1 MGYETF
7 IGKRYLF
14 SPRQDRSISVI
25 TWISIGGVALGVIAL
40 IVSTSVMNGFRTNL
54 QNAVTGS
61 LPHITIFAWNDG
73 MKDYSSLKERLEA
86 NPKVE
91 GVAPYI
97 YKQVM
102 LTGKKQPKG
111 ALLRGIDPEQE
122 PGVTN
127 ISSFLREEVYGI
139 TTPTEKNQAL
149 ISTKLLKRLIHREA
163 REKEIKDGII
173 LGAKLARHL
182 EASIGDSVK
191 LVSSEQ
197 RMTPIGDIPRIKKLE
212 VIGVF
217 ESGIS
222 GYDEVLAF
230 IDYRL
235 LQKIYRMNENITG
248 LGVRISNPENAPE
261 IAHELAEFSDEYVV
275 GNWADENKSIFQVMK
290 LEKIG
295 LFLILTLIIVVAA
308 FNIVSSLIMLVL
320 EKSREI
326 AILKALGANDS
337 GIRKIFFFQGLVIG
351 SLGTI
356 GGVLLGLAIC
366 WVLMNFEII
375 DIPPGVY
382 PGGNRIPVLI
392 DWFDVA
398 LTTLASF
405 VICLLVTLYPSTKA
419 SRLNPV
425 DPLRY
430 E

>member
-1 MGYETF
+1 MRYETF

-25 TWISIGGVALGVIAL
+25 TWISIGGVALGVVAL

-54 QNAVTGS
+54 RNAVTGS
-61 LPHITIFAWNDG
+61 LPHITIFAWDDAMVN
-73 MKDYSSLKERLEA
+73 YSGLQKRLDAHPEV
-86 NPKVE
+86 N

-97 YKQVM
+97 FKQAL
-102 LTGKKQPKG
+102 LTGRIKPKG
-111 ALLRGIDPEQE
+111 ALLRGIDPQQE
-122 PGVTN
+122 ANVTR
-127 ISSFLREEVYGI
+127 IASYLRDEVYGF
-139 TTPTEKNQAL
+139 TPSPKDQEL
-149 ISTKLLKRLIHREA
+149 ISTRLLERLSHPEARKKRL
-163 REKEIKDGII
+163 KDGII
-173 LGAKLARHL
+173 LGAKLARQL
-182 EASIGDSVK
+182 EAEVGGSVK

-197 RMTPIGDIPRIKKLE
+197 RLTPIGDVPRIKKLE
-212 VIGVF
+212 VIGIF

-235 LQKIYRMNENITG
+235 LQKIYRMQNKITG
-248 LGVRISNPENAPE
+248 LGVRIGDPENAPD
-261 IAHELAEFSDEYVV
+261 IADELAGLSEDYIV

-290 LEKIG
+290 IEKIG
-295 LFLILTLIIVVAA
+295 LFLILSLIIVVAA
-308 FNIVSSLIMLVL
+308 FNIISSLIMLVL

-326 AILKALGANDS
+326 AILKALGAKDS
-337 GIRKIFFFQGLVIG
+337 GIRRIFFFQGLVIG

-356 GGVLLGLAIC
+356 GGVLVGLAIC
-366 WVLMNFEII
+366 WILMSFDII

-398 LTTLASF
+398 LATVASF
-405 VICLLVTLYPSTKA
+405 TICILVTLYPASKA

>member
-1 MGYETF
+1 MRYETF

-25 TWISIGGVALGVIAL
+25 TWISIGGVALGVVAL

-54 QNAVTGS
+54 RNAVTGS
-61 LPHITIFAWNDG
+61 LPHITIFAWDDAMVN
-73 MKDYSSLKERLEA
+73 YSGLQKRLDAHPEV
-86 NPKVE
+86 N

-97 YKQVM
+97 FKQAL
-102 LTGKKQPKG
+102 LTGRIKPKG
-111 ALLRGIDPEQE
+111 ALLRGIDPQQE
-122 PGVTN
+122 ANVTR
-127 ISSFLREEVYGI
+127 IASYLRDEVYGF
-139 TTPTEKNQAL
+139 TPSPKDQEL
-149 ISTKLLKRLIHREA
+149 ISTRLLERLSHPEARKKRL
-163 REKEIKDGII
+163 KDGII
-173 LGAKLARHL
+173 LGAKLARQL
-182 EASIGDSVK
+182 EAEVGGSVK

-197 RMTPIGDIPRIKKLE
+197 RLTPIGDVPRIKKLE
-212 VIGVF
+212 VIGIF

-235 LQKIYRMNENITG
+235 LQKIYRMQNKITG
-248 LGVRISNPENAPE
+248 LGVRISDPENAPD
-261 IAHELAEFSDEYVV
+261 IADELADLSEDYIV

-290 LEKIG
+290 IEKIG
-295 LFLILTLIIVVAA
+295 LFLILSLIIVVAA
-308 FNIVSSLIMLVL
+308 FNIISSLIMLVL

-326 AILKALGANDS
+326 AILKALGAKDS
-337 GIRKIFFFQGLVIG
+337 AIRRIFFFQGLVIG
-351 SLGTI
+351 SLGTL
-356 GGVLLGLAIC
+356 GGVLVGLAIC
-366 WVLMNFEII
+366 WILMSFDII

-392 DWFDVA
+392 DWFDVVLA
-398 LTTLASF
+398 TVASF
-405 VICLLVTLYPSTKA
+405 TICILVTLYPASKA

>member
-1 MGYETF
+1 
-7 IGKRYLF
+7 
-14 SPRQDRSISVI
+14 I
-25 TWISIGGVALGVIAL
+25 TWISIGGVALGVVAL

-54 QNAVTGS
+54 QDAVTGS
-61 LPHITIFAWNDG
+61 LPHITVFAWDDAMQN
-73 MKDYSSLKERLEA
+73 YSGLQKRLTEH
-86 NPKVE
+86 PEVE

-97 YKQVM
+97 FKQAL
-102 LTGKKQPKG
+102 LTGRKQPKG
-111 ALLRGIDPEQE
+111 ALLRGIDPQQE
-122 PGVTN
+122 TEVTK
-127 ISSFLREEVYGI
+127 ISSFLRDEVYGFA
-139 TTPTEKNQAL
+139 PSPEKQAL
-149 ISTKLLKRLIHREA
+149 ISARLLKRLSHPEA
-163 REKEIKDGII
+163 RSKRLKDGII
-173 LGAKLARHL
+173 LGAKLARQL
-182 EASIGDSVK
+182 EANVGDSVK

-197 RMTPIGDIPRIKKLE
+197 RMTPIGDVPRIKKLE
-212 VIGVF
+212 VIGIF

-235 LQKIYRMNENITG
+235 LQKIYRMGNHITG
-248 LGVRISNPENAPE
+248 LGVSISDPENAPE
-261 IAHELAEFSDEYVV
+261 ISLELAELSEDYIV

-295 LFLILTLIIVVAA
+295 LFLILSLIIVVAA
-308 FNIVSSLIMLVL
+308 FNIISSLIMLVL

-326 AILKALGANDS
+326 AILKALGAKDS

-356 GGVLLGLAIC
+356 GGVLVGLAIC
-366 WVLMNFEII
+366 WALMTFEII
-375 DIPPGVY
+375 DIPAGVY

-392 DWFDVA
+392 DWLDVA
-398 LTTLASF
+398 LATVASF
-405 VICLLVTLYPSTKA
+405 TICILVTLYPATKA

>member
-1 MGYETF
+1 MG
-7 IGKRYLF
+7 
-14 SPRQDRSISVI
+14 V
-25 TWISIGGVALGVIAL
+25 VAL

-54 QNAVTGS
+54 QDAVTGS
-61 LPHITIFAWNDG
+61 LPHITVFAWDDAMQN
-73 MKDYSSLKERLEA
+73 YSGLQKRLTEH
-86 NPKVE
+86 PEVE

-97 YKQVM
+97 FKQAL
-102 LTGKKQPKG
+102 LTGRKQPKG
-111 ALLRGIDPEQE
+111 ALLRGIDPQQE
-122 PGVTN
+122 TEVTK
-127 ISSFLREEVYGI
+127 ISSFLRDEVYGF
-139 TTPTEKNQAL
+139 TPSPEKQAL
-149 ISTKLLKRLIHREA
+149 ISARLLKRLSHPEA
-163 REKEIKDGII
+163 RSKRLKDGII
-173 LGAKLARHL
+173 LGAKLARQL
-182 EASIGDSVK
+182 EANVGDSVK

-197 RMTPIGDIPRIKKLE
+197 RMTPIGDVPRIKKLE
-212 VIGVF
+212 VIGIF

-235 LQKIYRMNENITG
+235 LQKIYRMGNHITG
-248 LGVRISNPENAPE
+248 LGVSISDPENAPE
-261 IAHELAEFSDEYVV
+261 ISLELAELSEDYII

-295 LFLILTLIIVVAA
+295 LFLILSLIIVVAA
-308 FNIVSSLIMLVL
+308 FNIISSLIMLVL

-326 AILKALGANDS
+326 AILKALGAKDS

-356 GGVLLGLAIC
+356 GGVLVGLAIC
-366 WVLMNFEII
+366 WALMTFEII
-375 DIPPGVY
+375 DIPAGVY

-392 DWFDVA
+392 DWLDVA
-398 LTTLASF
+398 LATVASF
-405 VICLLVTLYPSTKA
+405 TICILVTLYPATKA

>member
-1 MGYETF
+1 MRYETF

-25 TWISIGGVALGVIAL
+25 TWISIGGVALGVVAL

-54 QNAVTGS
+54 RNAVTGS
-61 LPHITIFAWNDG
+61 LPHVTVFAWDDEMDN
-73 MKDYSSLKERLEA
+73 YSGLQKRLTEHPEV
-86 NPKVE
+86 N

-97 YKQVM
+97 FKQAL
-102 LTGKKQPKG
+102 LTGRKKPKG
-111 ALLRGIDPEQE
+111 ALLRGIDPKQE
-122 PGVTN
+122 ANVTR
-127 ISSFLREEVYGI
+127 IASYLRDEVYGL
-139 TTPTEKNQAL
+139 TRSLEKQKQ
-149 ISTKLLKRLIHREA
+149 ISARLLQRLSHTEA
-163 REKEIKDGII
+163 RTNGLKDGII
-173 LGAKLARHL
+173 LGAKLARQL
-182 EASIGDSVK
+182 EANVGDSVK

-197 RMTPIGDIPRIKKLE
+197 RLTPMGDVPRIKKLE
-212 VIGVF
+212 VIGIF

-235 LQKIYRMNENITG
+235 LQKIYRMQNKITG
-248 LGVRISNPENAPE
+248 LGVRISDPENAPD
-261 IAHELAEFSDEYVV
+261 IADKLAGLSEDYIV

-290 LEKIG
+290 IEKIG
-295 LFLILTLIIVVAA
+295 LFLILSLIIVVAA
-308 FNIVSSLIMLVL
+308 FNIISSLIMLVL

-326 AILKALGANDS
+326 AILKALGAKDS

-356 GGVLLGLAIC
+356 GGVFVGLAIC
-366 WVLMNFEII
+366 WILMSFDII

-398 LTTLASF
+398 LATVASF
-405 VICLLVTLYPSTKA
+405 TICILVTLYPASKA
-419 SRLNPV
+419 ARLNPV

>member
-1 MGYETF
+1 MRYETF

-25 TWISIGGVALGVIAL
+25 TWISIGGVALGVVAL

-54 QNAVTGS
+54 RNAVTGS
-61 LPHITIFAWNDG
+61 LPHITIFAWDDAMVN
-73 MKDYSSLKERLEA
+73 YSGLQKRLDAHPEV
-86 NPKVE
+86 N

-97 YKQVM
+97 FKQAL
-102 LTGKKQPKG
+102 LTGRIKPKG
-111 ALLRGIDPEQE
+111 ALLRGIDPQQE
-122 PGVTN
+122 ANVTR
-127 ISSFLREEVYGI
+127 IASYLRDEVYGF
-139 TTPTEKNQAL
+139 TPSPKDQEL
-149 ISTKLLKRLIHREA
+149 ISTRLLERLSHPEARKKRL
-163 REKEIKDGII
+163 KDGII
-173 LGAKLARHL
+173 LGAKLARQL
-182 EASIGDSVK
+182 EAEVGGSVK

-197 RMTPIGDIPRIKKLE
+197 RLTPIGDVPRIKKLE
-212 VIGVF
+212 VIGIF

-235 LQKIYRMNENITG
+235 LQKIYRMQNKITG
-248 LGVRISNPENAPE
+248 LGVRIGDPENAPD
-261 IAHELAEFSDEYVV
+261 IADELADLSEDYIV

-290 LEKIG
+290 IEKIG
-295 LFLILTLIIVVAA
+295 LFLILSLIIVVAA
-308 FNIVSSLIMLVL
+308 FNIISSLIMLVL

-326 AILKALGANDS
+326 AILKALGAKDS
-337 GIRKIFFFQGLVIG
+337 AIRRIFFFQGLVIG

-356 GGVLLGLAIC
+356 GGVLVGLAIC
-366 WVLMNFEII
+366 WILMSFDII

-398 LTTLASF
+398 LATVASF
-405 VICLLVTLYPSTKA
+405 TICILVTLYPASKA

>member
-1 MGYETF
+1 MRYETF

-25 TWISIGGVALGVIAL
+25 TWISIGGVALGVVAL

-54 QNAVTGS
+54 RNAVTGS
-61 LPHITIFAWNDG
+61 LPHVTIFAWDDAMRN
-73 MKDYSSLKERLEA
+73 YSELQKRLMHH
-86 NPKVE
+86 PDVKS
-91 GVAPYI
+91 VAPYI
-97 YKQVM
+97 FKQAL
-102 LTGKKQPKG
+102 LTGRKKPKG
-111 ALLRGIDPEQE
+111 ALLRGIDPQKEKD
-122 PGVTN
+122 VTR
-127 ISSFLREEVYGI
+127 IASYLREEVYGF
-139 TTPTEKNQAL
+139 TPSPEKQKK
-149 ISTKLLKRLIHREA
+149 ISARLLQRLSYPEA
-163 REKEIKDGII
+163 RTNRIKDGII
-173 LGAKLARHL
+173 LGAKLARQL
-182 EASIGDSVK
+182 EVNLGDSVK
-191 LVSSEQ
+191 LVSSEH
-197 RMTPIGDIPRIKKLE
+197 RLTPIGDVPRIKKLE
-212 VIGVF
+212 VIGIF

-235 LQKIYRMNENITG
+235 LQKIYRMQNNITG
-248 LGVRISNPENAPE
+248 LGVRIGDPENAPDVADKLNE
-261 IAHELAEFSDEYVV
+261 ISEGYIV
-275 GNWADENKSIFQVMK
+275 GNWADENKSIFHVMK

-295 LFLILTLIIVVAA
+295 LFLILSSIIVVAA
-308 FNIVSSLIMLVL
+308 FNIISSLIMLVL

-326 AILKALGANDS
+326 AILKAIGAKDS
-337 GIRKIFFFQGLVIG
+337 GIRRIFFFQGLVIG

-356 GGVLLGLAIC
+356 GGVLVGLSIC
-366 WVLMNFEII
+366 WALMTFDII

-398 LTTLASF
+398 LATAASF
-405 VICLLVTLYPSTKA
+405 TICILVTLYPSYKA

>member
-1 MGYETF
+1 MSYETF

-25 TWISIGGVALGVIAL
+25 TWISICGVALGVVAL

-54 QNAVTGS
+54 RDAVTGS
-61 LPHITIFAWNDG
+61 LPHVTIFAWDDAMEN
-73 MKDYSSLKERLEA
+73 YSGLQARLAEH
-86 NPKVE
+86 PEVK
-91 GVAPYI
+91 GVSPYI
-97 YKQVM
+97 FKQAL
-102 LTGKKQPKG
+102 LTGRKQPKG
-111 ALLRGIDPEQE
+111 ALLRGIDPQKE
-122 PGVTN
+122 GDVTN
-127 ISSFLREEVYGI
+127 INSFLREEVYGF
-139 TTPTEKNQAL
+139 TPSPEKQKQ
-149 ISTKLLKRLIHREA
+149 ISARLLARLSHPDA
-163 REKEIKDGII
+163 RRNHLKDGII
-173 LGAKLARHL
+173 LGAKLARQL
-182 EASIGDSVK
+182 EAEVGDSVK

-197 RMTPIGDIPRIKKLE
+197 RMTPIGDVPRIKKLE
-212 VIGVF
+212 VIGIF

-235 LQKIYRMNENITG
+235 LQKIYRMQNRITG
-248 LGVRISNPENAPE
+248 LGMRISDPENAPD
-261 IAHELAEFSDEYVV
+261 IADELAELSDEYIV

-295 LFLILTLIIVVAA
+295 LFLILSLIIVVAA
-308 FNIVSSLIMLVL
+308 FNIISSLIMLVL

-326 AILKALGANDS
+326 AILKALGAKDA

-351 SLGTI
+351 SFGTI
-356 GGVLLGLAIC
+356 GGVLVGLAIC
-366 WVLMNFEII
+366 WALMTFEII

-398 LTTLASF
+398 LATVASF
-405 VICLLVTLYPSTKA
+405 TICILVTLYPATKA
-419 SRLNPV
+419 ARLNPV

>member
-1 MGYETF
+1 MRYETF

-25 TWISIGGVALGVIAL
+25 TWISIGGVALGVVAL

-54 QNAVTGS
+54 RNAVTGS
-61 LPHITIFAWNDG
+61 LPHITIFAWDDAMVN
-73 MKDYSSLKERLEA
+73 YSGLQKRLDAHPEV
-86 NPKVE
+86 N

-97 YKQVM
+97 FKQAL
-102 LTGKKQPKG
+102 LTGRIKPKG
-111 ALLRGIDPEQE
+111 ALLRGIDPQQE
-122 PGVTN
+122 ANVTR
-127 ISSFLREEVYGI
+127 IASYLRDEVYGF
-139 TTPTEKNQAL
+139 TPSPKDQEL
-149 ISTKLLKRLIHREA
+149 ISTRLLERLSHPEARKKRL
-163 REKEIKDGII
+163 KDGII
-173 LGAKLARHL
+173 LGAKLARQL
-182 EASIGDSVK
+182 EAEVGGSVK

-197 RMTPIGDIPRIKKLE
+197 RLTPIGDVPRIKKLE
-212 VIGVF
+212 VIGIF

-235 LQKIYRMNENITG
+235 LQKIYRMQNKITG
-248 LGVRISNPENAPE
+248 LGVRIGDPENAPD
-261 IAHELAEFSDEYVV
+261 IADELADLSEDYIV

-290 LEKIG
+290 IEKIG
-295 LFLILTLIIVVAA
+295 LFLILSLIIVVAA
-308 FNIVSSLIMLVL
+308 FNIISSLIMLVL

-326 AILKALGANDS
+326 AILKALGAKDS
-337 GIRKIFFFQGLVIG
+337 AIRRIFFFQGLVIG
-351 SLGTI
+351 SLGTL
-356 GGVLLGLAIC
+356 GGVLVGLAIC
-366 WVLMNFEII
+366 WILMSFDII

-398 LTTLASF
+398 LATVASF
-405 VICLLVTLYPSTKA
+405 TICILVTLYPASKA

>member
-1 MGYETF
+1 MG
-7 IGKRYLF
+7 
-14 SPRQDRSISVI
+14 V
-25 TWISIGGVALGVIAL
+25 VAL

-54 QNAVTGS
+54 RDAVTGS
-61 LPHITIFAWNDG
+61 LPHITVFAWDDAMQN
-73 MKDYSSLKERLEA
+73 YSGLQKRLTEH
-86 NPKVE
+86 PEVE

-97 YKQVM
+97 FKQAL
-102 LTGKKQPKG
+102 LTGRKQPKG
-111 ALLRGIDPEQE
+111 ALLRGIDPQQE
-122 PGVTN
+122 TEVTK
-127 ISSFLREEVYGI
+127 ISSFLRDEVYGFA
-139 TTPTEKNQAL
+139 PSPEKQAL
-149 ISTKLLKRLIHREA
+149 ISARLLKRLSHPEA
-163 REKEIKDGII
+163 RSKRLKDGII
-173 LGAKLARHL
+173 LGAKLARQL
-182 EASIGDSVK
+182 EANVGDSVK

-197 RMTPIGDIPRIKKLE
+197 RMTPIGDVPRIKKLE
-212 VIGVF
+212 VIGIF

-235 LQKIYRMNENITG
+235 LQKIYRMGNHITG
-248 LGVRISNPENAPE
+248 LGVSISDPENAPE
-261 IAHELAEFSDEYVV
+261 ISLELAELSEDYIV

-295 LFLILTLIIVVAA
+295 LFLILSLIIVVAA
-308 FNIVSSLIMLVL
+308 FNIISSLIMLVL

-326 AILKALGANDS
+326 AILKALGAKDS

-356 GGVLLGLAIC
+356 GGVLVGLAIC
-366 WVLMNFEII
+366 WALMTFEII
-375 DIPPGVY
+375 DIPAGVY

-392 DWFDVA
+392 DWLDVA
-398 LTTLASF
+398 LATVASF
-405 VICLLVTLYPSTKA
+405 TICILVTLYPATKA

>member
-1 MGYETF
+1 MRYETF

-25 TWISIGGVALGVIAL
+25 TWISIGGVALGVVAL

-54 QNAVTGS
+54 RNAVTGS
-61 LPHITIFAWNDG
+61 LPHITIFAWDDAMVN
-73 MKDYSSLKERLEA
+73 YSGLQKRLDAQPEV
-86 NPKVE
+86 N

-97 YKQVM
+97 FKQAL
-102 LTGKKQPKG
+102 LTGRKKPKG
-111 ALLRGIDPEQE
+111 ALLRGIDPQQE
-122 PGVTN
+122 ANVTR
-127 ISSFLREEVYGI
+127 IASYLRDEVYGF
-139 TTPTEKNQAL
+139 TPSPKDQEL
-149 ISTKLLKRLIHREA
+149 ISTRLLERLSHPEARKKRL
-163 REKEIKDGII
+163 KDGII
-173 LGAKLARHL
+173 LGAKLARQL
-182 EASIGDSVK
+182 EAEVGGSVK

-197 RMTPIGDIPRIKKLE
+197 RLTPIGDVPRIKKLE
-212 VIGVF
+212 VIGIF

-235 LQKIYRMNENITG
+235 LQKIYRMQNKITG
-248 LGVRISNPENAPE
+248 LGVRISDPENAPD
-261 IAHELAEFSDEYVV
+261 IADELADLSEDYIV

-290 LEKIG
+290 IEKIG
-295 LFLILTLIIVVAA
+295 LFLILSLIIVVAA
-308 FNIVSSLIMLVL
+308 FNIISSLIMLVL

-326 AILKALGANDS
+326 AILKALGAKDS
-337 GIRKIFFFQGLVIG
+337 GIRRIFFFQGLVIG

-356 GGVLLGLAIC
+356 GGVLVGLAIC
-366 WVLMNFEII
+366 WILMSFDII

-398 LTTLASF
+398 LATVASF
-405 VICLLVTLYPSTKA
+405 TICILVTLYPASKA

>member
-1 MGYETF
+1 MRYETF

-25 TWISIGGVALGVIAL
+25 TWISIGGVALGVVAL

-54 QNAVTGS
+54 RNAVTGS
-61 LPHITIFAWNDG
+61 LPHITIFAWDDAMVN
-73 MKDYSSLKERLEA
+73 YSGLQKRLDAQPEV
-86 NPKVE
+86 N

-97 YKQVM
+97 FKQAL
-102 LTGKKQPKG
+102 LTGRKKPKG
-111 ALLRGIDPEQE
+111 ALLRGIDPQQE
-122 PGVTN
+122 ANVTR
-127 ISSFLREEVYGI
+127 IASYLRDEVYGF
-139 TTPTEKNQAL
+139 TPSPKDQEL
-149 ISTKLLKRLIHREA
+149 ISTRLLERLSHPEARKKRL
-163 REKEIKDGII
+163 KDGII
-173 LGAKLARHL
+173 LGAKLARQL
-182 EASIGDSVK
+182 EAEVGGSVK

-197 RMTPIGDIPRIKKLE
+197 RLTPIGDVPRIKKLE
-212 VIGVF
+212 VIGIF

-235 LQKIYRMNENITG
+235 LQKIYRMQNKITG
-248 LGVRISNPENAPE
+248 LGVRISDPENAPD
-261 IAHELAEFSDEYVV
+261 IADELADLSEDYIV

-290 LEKIG
+290 IEKIG
-295 LFLILTLIIVVAA
+295 LFLILSLIIVVAA
-308 FNIVSSLIMLVL
+308 FNIISSLIMLVL

-326 AILKALGANDS
+326 AILKALGAKDS
-337 GIRKIFFFQGLVIG
+337 AIRRIFFFQGLVIG
-351 SLGTI
+351 SLGTL
-356 GGVLLGLAIC
+356 GGVLVGLAIC
-366 WVLMNFEII
+366 WILMSFDII

-392 DWFDVA
+392 DWFDVVLA
-398 LTTLASF
+398 TVASF
-405 VICLLVTLYPSTKA
+405 TICILVTLYPASKA

>member
-1 MGYETF
+1 MRYETF

-25 TWISIGGVALGVIAL
+25 TWISIGGVALGVVAL

-54 QNAVTGS
+54 RNAVTGS
-61 LPHITIFAWNDG
+61 LPHITVFAWDDEMDN
-73 MKDYSSLKERLEA
+73 YSGLQKRLTEHPEV
-86 NPKVE
+86 N

-97 YKQVM
+97 FKQAL
-102 LTGKKQPKG
+102 LTGRKKPKG
-111 ALLRGIDPEQE
+111 ALLRGIDPQQE
-122 PGVTN
+122 ANVTR
-127 ISSFLREEVYGI
+127 IASYLRDEVYGL
-139 TTPTEKNQAL
+139 TPSLEKQKQ
-149 ISTKLLKRLIHREA
+149 ISARLLQRLSHPEA
-163 REKEIKDGII
+163 RTNRLKDGII
-173 LGAKLARHL
+173 LGAKLARQL
-182 EASIGDSVK
+182 EANVGDSVK

-197 RMTPIGDIPRIKKLE
+197 RLTPMGDVPRIKKLE
-212 VIGVF
+212 VIGIF

-235 LQKIYRMNENITG
+235 LQKIYRMQNKITG
-248 LGVRISNPENAPE
+248 LGVRISDPENAPD
-261 IAHELAEFSDEYVV
+261 IADELAGLSEDYII

-290 LEKIG
+290 IEKIG
-295 LFLILTLIIVVAA
+295 LFLILSLIIVVAA
-308 FNIVSSLIMLVL
+308 FNIISSLIMLVL

-326 AILKALGANDS
+326 AILKALGAKDS

-356 GGVLLGLAIC
+356 GGVFVGLAIC
-366 WVLMNFEII
+366 WILMSFDII

-398 LTTLASF
+398 LATVASF
-405 VICLLVTLYPSTKA
+405 TICILVTLYPASKA
-419 SRLNPV
+419 ARLNPV

>member
-1 MGYETF
+1 MQFETF
-7 IGKRYLF
+7 IGRRYLF
-14 SPRQDRSISVI
+14 SPRRDRSISVI
-25 TWISIGGVALGVIAL
+25 TWISIGGVALGVVAL

-54 QNAVTGS
+54 QDAVTGS
-61 LPHITIFAWNDG
+61 LPHITVFAWDDAMQN
-73 MKDYSSLKERLEA
+73 YSGLQKRLTEH
-86 NPKVE
+86 PEVE

-97 YKQVM
+97 FKQAL
-102 LTGKKQPKG
+102 LTGRKQPKG
-111 ALLRGIDPEQE
+111 ALLRGIDPQQE
-122 PGVTN
+122 TEVTK
-127 ISSFLREEVYGI
+127 ISSFLRDEVYGFA
-139 TTPTEKNQAL
+139 PSPEKQAL
-149 ISTKLLKRLIHREA
+149 ISARLLKRLSHPEA
-163 REKEIKDGII
+163 RSKRLKDGII
-173 LGAKLARHL
+173 LGAKLARQL
-182 EASIGDSVK
+182 EANVGDSVK

-197 RMTPIGDIPRIKKLE
+197 RMTPIGDVPRIKKLE
-212 VIGVF
+212 VIGIF

-235 LQKIYRMNENITG
+235 LQKIYRMGNHITG
-248 LGVRISNPENAPE
+248 LGVSISDPENAPE
-261 IAHELAEFSDEYVV
+261 ISLELAELSEDYII

-295 LFLILTLIIVVAA
+295 LFLILSLIIVVAA
-308 FNIVSSLIMLVL
+308 FNIISSLIMLVL

-326 AILKALGANDS
+326 AILKALGAKDS

-356 GGVLLGLAIC
+356 GGVLVGLAIC
-366 WVLMNFEII
+366 WALMTFEII
-375 DIPPGVY
+375 DIPAGVY

-392 DWFDVA
+392 DWLDVA
-398 LTTLASF
+398 LATVASF
-405 VICLLVTLYPSTKA
+405 TICILVTLYPATKA

>member
-1 MGYETF
+1 MRYETF

-25 TWISIGGVALGVIAL
+25 TWISIGGVALGVVAL

-54 QNAVTGS
+54 RNAVTGS
-61 LPHITIFAWNDG
+61 LPHITIFAWDDAMVN
-73 MKDYSSLKERLEA
+73 YSGLQKRLDAHPEV
-86 NPKVE
+86 N

-97 YKQVM
+97 FKQAL
-102 LTGKKQPKG
+102 LTGRKKPKG
-111 ALLRGIDPEQE
+111 ALLRGIDPQQE
-122 PGVTN
+122 ANVTR
-127 ISSFLREEVYGI
+127 IASYLRDEVYGF
-139 TTPTEKNQAL
+139 TPSPKDQEL
-149 ISTKLLKRLIHREA
+149 ISTRLLERLSHPEARKKRL
-163 REKEIKDGII
+163 KDGII
-173 LGAKLARHL
+173 LGAKLARQL
-182 EASIGDSVK
+182 EAEVGGSVK

-197 RMTPIGDIPRIKKLE
+197 RLTPIGDVPRIKKLE
-212 VIGVF
+212 VIGIF

-235 LQKIYRMNENITG
+235 LQKIYRMQNKITG
-248 LGVRISNPENAPE
+248 LGVRISDPENAPD
-261 IAHELAEFSDEYVV
+261 IADELADLSEDYIV

-290 LEKIG
+290 IEKIG
-295 LFLILTLIIVVAA
+295 LFLILSLIIVVAA
-308 FNIVSSLIMLVL
+308 FNIISSLIMLVL

-326 AILKALGANDS
+326 AILKALGAKDS
-337 GIRKIFFFQGLVIG
+337 GIRRIFFFQGLVIG

-356 GGVLLGLAIC
+356 GGVLVGLAIC
-366 WVLMNFEII
+366 WILMSFDII

-398 LTTLASF
+398 LATVASF
-405 VICLLVTLYPSTKA
+405 TICILVTLYPASKA

>member
-1 MGYETF
+1 MSYETF

-25 TWISIGGVALGVIAL
+25 TWISICGVALGVVAL

-54 QNAVTGS
+54 RDAVTGS
-61 LPHITIFAWNDG
+61 LPHVTIFAWDDAMEN
-73 MKDYSSLKERLEA
+73 YSGLQARLAEH
-86 NPKVE
+86 PEVK
-91 GVAPYI
+91 GVSPYI
-97 YKQVM
+97 FKQAL
-102 LTGKKQPKG
+102 LTGRKQPKG
-111 ALLRGIDPEQE
+111 ALLRGIDPQKEG
-122 PGVTN
+122 GVTN
-127 ISSFLREEVYGI
+127 INSFLREEVYGF
-139 TTPTEKNQAL
+139 TPSPEKQKQ
-149 ISTKLLKRLIHREA
+149 ISARLLARLSHPDA
-163 REKEIKDGII
+163 RRNHLKDGII
-173 LGAKLARHL
+173 LGAKLARQL
-182 EASIGDSVK
+182 EAEVGDSVK

-197 RMTPIGDIPRIKKLE
+197 RMTPIGDVPRIKKLE
-212 VIGVF
+212 VIGIF

-235 LQKIYRMNENITG
+235 LQKIYRMQNRITG
-248 LGVRISNPENAPE
+248 LGIRISDPENAPD
-261 IAHELAEFSDEYVV
+261 IADELAELSDEYIV

-295 LFLILTLIIVVAA
+295 LFLILSLIIVVAA
-308 FNIVSSLIMLVL
+308 FNIISSLIMLVL

-326 AILKALGANDS
+326 AILKALGAKDA

-351 SLGTI
+351 SFGTI
-356 GGVLLGLAIC
+356 GGVLVGLAIC
-366 WVLMNFEII
+366 WALMTFEII

-398 LTTLASF
+398 LATVASF
-405 VICLLVTLYPSTKA
+405 TICILVTLYPATKA
-419 SRLNPV
+419 ARLNPV

>member
-1 MGYETF
+1 MRYETF

-25 TWISIGGVALGVIAL
+25 TWISIGGVALGVVAL

-54 QNAVTGS
+54 RNAVTGS
-61 LPHITIFAWNDG
+61 LPHITIFAWDDAMVN
-73 MKDYSSLKERLEA
+73 YSGLQKRLDAHPEV
-86 NPKVE
+86 N

-97 YKQVM
+97 FKQAL
-102 LTGKKQPKG
+102 LTGRIKPKG
-111 ALLRGIDPEQE
+111 ALLRGIDPQQE
-122 PGVTN
+122 ANVTR
-127 ISSFLREEVYGI
+127 IASYLRDEVYGF
-139 TTPTEKNQAL
+139 TPSPKDQEL
-149 ISTKLLKRLIHREA
+149 ISTRLLERLSHPEARKKRL
-163 REKEIKDGII
+163 KDGII
-173 LGAKLARHL
+173 LGAKLARQL
-182 EASIGDSVK
+182 EAEVGGSVK

-197 RMTPIGDIPRIKKLE
+197 RLTPIGDVPRIKKLE
-212 VIGVF
+212 VIGIF

-235 LQKIYRMNENITG
+235 LQKIYRMQNKITG
-248 LGVRISNPENAPE
+248 LGVRISDPENAPD
-261 IAHELAEFSDEYVV
+261 IADELADLSEDYIV

-290 LEKIG
+290 IEKIG
-295 LFLILTLIIVVAA
+295 LFLILSLIIVVAA
-308 FNIVSSLIMLVL
+308 FNIISSLIMLVL

-326 AILKALGANDS
+326 AILKALGAKDS
-337 GIRKIFFFQGLVIG
+337 GIRRIFFFQGLVIG
-351 SLGTI
+351 SLGTL
-356 GGVLLGLAIC
+356 GGVLVGLAIC
-366 WVLMNFEII
+366 WILMSFDII

-398 LTTLASF
+398 LATVASF
-405 VICLLVTLYPSTKA
+405 TICILVTLYPASKA

>member
-1 MGYETF
+1 MG
-7 IGKRYLF
+7 
-14 SPRQDRSISVI
+14 V
-25 TWISIGGVALGVIAL
+25 VAL

-54 QNAVTGS
+54 RDAVTGS
-61 LPHITIFAWNDG
+61 LPHITVFAWDDAMQN
-73 MKDYSSLKERLEA
+73 YSGLQKRLTEH
-86 NPKVE
+86 PEVE

-97 YKQVM
+97 FKQAL
-102 LTGKKQPKG
+102 LTGRKQPKG
-111 ALLRGIDPEQE
+111 ALLRGIDPQQE
-122 PGVTN
+122 TEVTK
-127 ISSFLREEVYGI
+127 ISSFLRDEVYGF
-139 TTPTEKNQAL
+139 TPSPEKQAL
-149 ISTKLLKRLIHREA
+149 ISARLLKRLSHPEA
-163 REKEIKDGII
+163 RSKRLKDGII
-173 LGAKLARHL
+173 LGAKLARQL
-182 EASIGDSVK
+182 EANVGDSVK

-197 RMTPIGDIPRIKKLE
+197 RMTPIGDVPRIKKLE
-212 VIGVF
+212 VIGIF

-235 LQKIYRMNENITG
+235 LQKIYRMGNHITG
-248 LGVRISNPENAPE
+248 LGVSISDPENAPE
-261 IAHELAEFSDEYVV
+261 ISLELAELSEDYII

-295 LFLILTLIIVVAA
+295 LFLILSLIIVVAA
-308 FNIVSSLIMLVL
+308 FNIISSLIMLVL

-326 AILKALGANDS
+326 AILKALGAKDS

-356 GGVLLGLAIC
+356 GGVLVGLAIC
-366 WVLMNFEII
+366 WALMTFEII
-375 DIPPGVY
+375 DIPAGVY

-392 DWFDVA
+392 DWLDVA
-398 LTTLASF
+398 LATVASF
-405 VICLLVTLYPSTKA
+405 TICILVTLYPATKA

>member
-1 MGYETF
+1 MRYETF

-25 TWISIGGVALGVIAL
+25 TWISIGGVALGVVAL

-54 QNAVTGS
+54 RNAVTGS
-61 LPHITIFAWNDG
+61 LPHITIFAWDDAMVN
-73 MKDYSSLKERLEA
+73 YSGLQKRLDAQPEV
-86 NPKVE
+86 N

-97 YKQVM
+97 FKQAL
-102 LTGKKQPKG
+102 LTGRKKPKG
-111 ALLRGIDPEQE
+111 ALLRGIDPQQE
-122 PGVTN
+122 ANVTR
-127 ISSFLREEVYGI
+127 IASYLRDEVYGF
-139 TTPTEKNQAL
+139 TPSPKDQEL
-149 ISTKLLKRLIHREA
+149 ISARLLERLSHPGARKKRL
-163 REKEIKDGII
+163 KDGII
-173 LGAKLARHL
+173 LGAKLARQL
-182 EASIGDSVK
+182 EAEVGGSVK

-197 RMTPIGDIPRIKKLE
+197 RLTPIGDVPRIKKLE
-212 VIGVF
+212 VIGIF

-235 LQKIYRMNENITG
+235 LQKIYRMQNKITG
-248 LGVRISNPENAPE
+248 LGVRISDPENAPD
-261 IAHELAEFSDEYVV
+261 IADELADLSEDYIV

-290 LEKIG
+290 IEKIG
-295 LFLILTLIIVVAA
+295 LFLILSLIIVVAA
-308 FNIVSSLIMLVL
+308 FNIISSLIMLVL

-326 AILKALGANDS
+326 AILKALGAKDS
-337 GIRKIFFFQGLVIG
+337 AIRRIFFFQGLVIG
-351 SLGTI
+351 SLGTL
-356 GGVLLGLAIC
+356 GGVLVGLAIC
-366 WVLMNFEII
+366 WILMSFDII

-392 DWFDVA
+392 DWFDVVLA
-398 LTTLASF
+398 TVASF
-405 VICLLVTLYPSTKA
+405 TICILVTLYPASKA

>member
-1 MGYETF
+1 MRYETF

-25 TWISIGGVALGVIAL
+25 TWISIGGVALGVVAL

-54 QNAVTGS
+54 RNAVTGS
-61 LPHITIFAWNDG
+61 LPHITIFAWDDAMVN
-73 MKDYSSLKERLEA
+73 YSGLQKRLDAQPEV
-86 NPKVE
+86 N

-97 YKQVM
+97 FKQAL
-102 LTGKKQPKG
+102 LTGRKKPKG
-111 ALLRGIDPEQE
+111 ALLRGIDPQQE
-122 PGVTN
+122 ANVTR
-127 ISSFLREEVYGI
+127 IASYLRDEVYGF
-139 TTPTEKNQAL
+139 TPSPKDQEL
-149 ISTKLLKRLIHREA
+149 ISTRLLERLSHPEARKKRL
-163 REKEIKDGII
+163 KDGII
-173 LGAKLARHL
+173 LGAKLARQL
-182 EASIGDSVK
+182 EAEVGGSVK

-197 RMTPIGDIPRIKKLE
+197 RLTPIGDVPRIKKLE
-212 VIGVF
+212 VIGIF

-235 LQKIYRMNENITG
+235 LQKIYRMQNKITG
-248 LGVRISNPENAPE
+248 LGVRISDPENAPD
-261 IAHELAEFSDEYVV
+261 IADELADLSEDYIV

-290 LEKIG
+290 IEKIG
-295 LFLILTLIIVVAA
+295 LFLILSLIIVVAA
-308 FNIVSSLIMLVL
+308 FNIISSLIMLVL

-326 AILKALGANDS
+326 AILKALGAKDS
-337 GIRKIFFFQGLVIG
+337 AIRRIFFFQGLVIG

-356 GGVLLGLAIC
+356 GGVLVGLAIC
-366 WVLMNFEII
+366 WILMSFDII

-392 DWFDVA
+392 DWFDVVLA
-398 LTTLASF
+398 TVASF
-405 VICLLVTLYPSTKA
+405 TICILVTLYPASKA

>member
-1 MGYETF
+1 MRYETF

-25 TWISIGGVALGVIAL
+25 TWISIGGVALGVVAL

-54 QNAVTGS
+54 RNAVTGS
-61 LPHITIFAWNDG
+61 LPHITIFAWDDAMVNYAGLQKRIDAHP
-73 MKDYSSLKERLEA
+73 EV
-86 NPKVE
+86 N

-97 YKQVM
+97 FKQAL
-102 LTGKKQPKG
+102 LTGRKKPKG
-111 ALLRGIDPEQE
+111 ALLRGIDPQQE
-122 PGVTN
+122 ANVTR
-127 ISSFLREEVYGI
+127 IASYLRDEVYGF
-139 TTPTEKNQAL
+139 TPSPEDQEL
-149 ISTKLLKRLIHREA
+149 ISVRLLKRLSHPEA
-163 REKEIKDGII
+163 SKKQLKDGII
-173 LGAKLARHL
+173 LGAKLARQL
-182 EASIGDSVK
+182 EVNVGDSVK

-197 RMTPIGDIPRIKKLE
+197 RLTPIGDVPRIKKLE
-212 VIGVF
+212 VIGIF

-235 LQKIYRMNENITG
+235 LQKIYRMQNKITG
-248 LGVRISNPENAPE
+248 LGVRIGDPENAPD
-261 IAHELAEFSDEYVV
+261 IADDLADLSEDYII

-290 LEKIG
+290 IEKIG
-295 LFLILTLIIVVAA
+295 LFVILSLIIVVAA
-308 FNIVSSLIMLVL
+308 FNIISSLIMLVL

-326 AILKALGANDS
+326 AILKALGAKDS
-337 GIRKIFFFQGLVIG
+337 GIRRIFLFQGLVIG

-366 WVLMNFEII
+366 WILMSFDII

-392 DWFDVA
+392 DWFDVTIA
-398 LTTLASF
+398 TAASF
-405 VICLLVTLYPSTKA
+405 TICILVTLYPASKA

>member
-1 MGYETF
+1 MRYETF

-25 TWISIGGVALGVIAL
+25 TWISIGGVALGVVAL

-54 QNAVTGS
+54 RNAVTGS
-61 LPHITIFAWNDG
+61 LPHITIFAWDDAMVN
-73 MKDYSSLKERLEA
+73 YSGLQKRLDAHPEV
-86 NPKVE
+86 N

-97 YKQVM
+97 FKQAL
-102 LTGKKQPKG
+102 LTGRIKPKG
-111 ALLRGIDPEQE
+111 ALLRGIDPQQE
-122 PGVTN
+122 ANVTR
-127 ISSFLREEVYGI
+127 IASYLRDEVYGF
-139 TTPTEKNQAL
+139 TPSPKDQEL
-149 ISTKLLKRLIHREA
+149 ISTRLLERLSHPEARKKRL
-163 REKEIKDGII
+163 KDGII
-173 LGAKLARHL
+173 LGAKLARQL
-182 EASIGDSVK
+182 EAEVGGSVK

-197 RMTPIGDIPRIKKLE
+197 RLTPIGDVPRIKKLE
-212 VIGVF
+212 VIGIF

-235 LQKIYRMNENITG
+235 LQKIYRMQNKITG
-248 LGVRISNPENAPE
+248 LGVRIGDPENAPD
-261 IAHELAEFSDEYVV
+261 IADELADLSEDYIV

-290 LEKIG
+290 IEKIG
-295 LFLILTLIIVVAA
+295 LFLILSLIIVVAA
-308 FNIVSSLIMLVL
+308 FNIISSLIMLVL

-326 AILKALGANDS
+326 AILKALGAKDS
-337 GIRKIFFFQGLVIG
+337 GIRRIFFFQGLVIG

-356 GGVLLGLAIC
+356 GGVLVGLAIC
-366 WVLMNFEII
+366 WILMSFDII

-392 DWFDVA
+392 DWFDVVLA
-398 LTTLASF
+398 TVASF
-405 VICLLVTLYPSTKA
+405 TICILVTLYPASKA

>member
-1 MGYETF
+1 MQFETF
-7 IGKRYLF
+7 IGRRYLF
-14 SPRQDRSISVI
+14 SPRRDRSISVI
-25 TWISIGGVALGVIAL
+25 TWISIGGVALGVVAL

-54 QNAVTGS
+54 QDAVTGS
-61 LPHITIFAWNDG
+61 LPHITVFAWDDAMQN
-73 MKDYSSLKERLEA
+73 YSGLQKRLTEH
-86 NPKVE
+86 PEVE

-97 YKQVM
+97 FKQAL
-102 LTGKKQPKG
+102 LTGRKQPKG
-111 ALLRGIDPEQE
+111 ALLRGIDPQQE
-122 PGVTN
+122 TEVTK
-127 ISSFLREEVYGI
+127 ISSFLRDEVYGF
-139 TTPTEKNQAL
+139 TPSPEKQAL
-149 ISTKLLKRLIHREA
+149 ISARLLKRLSHPEA
-163 REKEIKDGII
+163 RSKRLKDGII
-173 LGAKLARHL
+173 LGAKLARQL
-182 EASIGDSVK
+182 EANVGDSVK

-197 RMTPIGDIPRIKKLE
+197 RMTPIGDVPRIKKLE
-212 VIGVF
+212 VIGIF

-235 LQKIYRMNENITG
+235 LQKIYRMGNHITG
-248 LGVRISNPENAPE
+248 LGVSISDPENAPE
-261 IAHELAEFSDEYVV
+261 ISLELAELSEDYII

-295 LFLILTLIIVVAA
+295 LFLILSLIIVVAA
-308 FNIVSSLIMLVL
+308 FNIISSLIMLVL

-326 AILKALGANDS
+326 AILKALGAKDS

-356 GGVLLGLAIC
+356 GGVLVGLAIC
-366 WVLMNFEII
+366 WALMTFEII
-375 DIPPGVY
+375 DIPAGVY

-392 DWFDVA
+392 DWLDVA
-398 LTTLASF
+398 LATVASF
-405 VICLLVTLYPSTKA
+405 TICILVTLYPATKA

>member
-1 MGYETF
+1 MPA
-7 IGKRYLF
+7 KKKDLKLLF
-14 SPRQDRSISVI
+14 VKPCLRP
-25 TWISIGGVALGVIAL
+25 GG
-40 IVSTSVMNGFRTNL
+40 F
-54 QNAVTGS
+54 
-61 LPHITIFAWNDG
+61 
-73 MKDYSSLKERLEA
+73 
-86 NPKVE
+86 
-91 GVAPYI
+91 
-97 YKQVM
+97 
-102 LTGKKQPKG
+102 
-111 ALLRGIDPEQE
+111 
-122 PGVTN
+122 
-127 ISSFLREEVYGI
+127 
-139 TTPTEKNQAL
+139 
-149 ISTKLLKRLIHREA
+149 TKLLPV
-163 REKEIKDGII
+163 G
-173 LGAKLARHL
+173 LA
-182 EASIGDSVK
+182 SV
-191 LVSSEQ
+191 
-197 RMTPIGDIPRIKKLE
+197 MTY
-212 VIGVF
+212 F
-217 ESGIS
+217 ESK
-222 GYDEVLAF
+222 GYDFTLLD
-230 IDYRL
+230 ID
-235 LQKIYRMNENITG
+235 ID
-248 LGVRISNPENAPE
+248 
-261 IAHELAEFSDEYVV
+261 EFSDEYVV

>member
-1 MGYETF
+1 MRYETF

-25 TWISIGGVALGVIAL
+25 TWISIGGVALGVVAL

-54 QNAVTGS
+54 RNAVTGS
-61 LPHITIFAWNDG
+61 LPHITVFAWDDEMDN
-73 MKDYSSLKERLEA
+73 YSGLQKRLTEHPEV
-86 NPKVE
+86 N

-97 YKQVM
+97 FKQAL
-102 LTGKKQPKG
+102 LTGRKKPKG
-111 ALLRGIDPEQE
+111 ALLRGIDPQQE
-122 PGVTN
+122 ANVTR
-127 ISSFLREEVYGI
+127 IASYLRDEVYGL
-139 TTPTEKNQAL
+139 TPSLKKQKQ
-149 ISTKLLKRLIHREA
+149 ISARLLERLSHSEA
-163 REKEIKDGII
+163 RTNGLKDGII
-173 LGAKLARHL
+173 LGAKLARQL
-182 EASIGDSVK
+182 ETNVGDSVK

-197 RMTPIGDIPRIKKLE
+197 RLTPMGDVPRIKKLE
-212 VIGVF
+212 VIGIF

-235 LQKIYRMNENITG
+235 LQKIYRMQNKITG
-248 LGVRISNPENAPE
+248 LGVRISDPENAPD
-261 IAHELAEFSDEYVV
+261 IADELAGLSEDYIV

-290 LEKIG
+290 IEKIG
-295 LFLILTLIIVVAA
+295 LFLILSLIIVVAA
-308 FNIVSSLIMLVL
+308 FNIISSLIMLVL

-326 AILKALGANDS
+326 AILKALGAKDS

-356 GGVLLGLAIC
+356 GGVFVGLAIC
-366 WVLMNFEII
+366 RILMSFDII

-398 LTTLASF
+398 LATVASF
-405 VICLLVTLYPSTKA
+405 TICILVTLYPASKA
-419 SRLNPV
+419 ARLNPI